1 MVSIAQGKFSS
12 SRSAKKG
19 RPSAGTGRKNGSKV
33 VVICLCSVAAAVLL
47 AAIGCLWYFFGM
59 NRDNGLIFNN
69 ITAAG
74 VNLGGMTPEQA
85 AQALHQA
92 TDQTYTRMDMVVRMP
107 DCDLT
112 LSPADTG
119 AKLDVDA
126 VVAEAFN
133 YGRTGTRSEN
143 EAARAALESGS
154 GPSRCCPIS
163 V

>member
-1 MVSIAQGKFSS
+1 M
-12 SRSAKKG
+12 
-19 RPSAGTGRKNGSKV
+19 SKI

-74 VNLGGMTPEQA
+74 INLGGMTPEQA

-154 GPSRCCPIS
+154 YPIALLPYLS
-163 V
+163 LNTDYIRATLEEYGRKFNSTRYFTL